1 MPAVPK
7 FSDQELITN
16 CERFY
21 ADQGF
26 VRWIDVAKMF
36 GVSRQAVMLR
46 VKKLVAT
53 GVVTEEDFK
62 RWESLGSRAAAEAK
76 RKEDNL
82 KAKRKRERQTL
93 MFRPKEEN
101 YEWLKYEAVR
111 NQCSPNQI
119 LDALITKHR
128 ESLYPE
134 GD

>member
-1 MPAVPK
+1 MPAVAK
-7 FSDQELITN
+7 FTDQELITN

-26 VRWIDVAKMF
+26 VRWIDVAKLL

-62 RWESLGSRAAAEAK
+62 RWESLGSRATAEAK
-76 RKEDNL
+76 RKKENL

-128 ESLYPE
+128 ESLSSE
-134 GD
+134 VG